1 MVQGTE
7 QVLAKGGFSSFVRG
21 ETTIG
26 SRKAL
31 TLDFSRPAPDG
42 VNTWYCRHYFIVD
55 DNVGFVLGFGTSNRD
70 AMFELYERMAKS
82 FDFDAT

>member
-1 MVQGTE
+1 M
-7 QVLAKGGFSSFVRG
+7 
-21 ETTIG
+21 
-26 SRKAL
+26 
-31 TLDFSRPAPDG
+31 
-42 VNTWYCRHYFIVD
+42 D